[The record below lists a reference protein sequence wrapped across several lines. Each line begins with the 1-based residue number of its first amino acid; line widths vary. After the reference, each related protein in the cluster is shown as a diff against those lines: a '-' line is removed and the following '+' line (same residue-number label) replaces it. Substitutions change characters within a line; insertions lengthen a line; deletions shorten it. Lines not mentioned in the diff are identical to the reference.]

1 VVIKEARQFNRE
13 CEVKQTTLSDQ
24 PGSTELIISE
34 IHKLLESD
42 ELKLKSHSDLLSYF
56 FTQQSSQYPLE
67 KVNYQFKDNRYY
79 LRAMTHTSFVHEF
92 KSLQLESN
100 EKLEF
105 LGDSILGTLV
115 STLLINQ
122 FPKLNEGQLSKFR
135 SSLVNGTSFAE
146 LGQFIGIG
154 QCLLLGKGEFQSKGN
169 YKEAI
174 LADGFEAFM
183 GAIYTDSGFVAVKNA
198 FYALLENYKIA
209 FNEEFI
215 NEQRLLQFDAKS
227 RLQEKT
233 MSLYKSLPEYKT
245 TILSDHLFHIEVLIE
260 GKVIASMEHISK
272 KKAERELA
280 AKIINEDKYIINN

>member
-1 VVIKEARQFNRE
+1 MVIKESRQFNRE
-13 CEVKQTTLSDQ
+13 CDVKQTTLSDQ

-34 IHKLLESD
+34 IHKLLESE
-42 ELKLKSHSDLLSYF
+42 ELKLKSHSDLLTF
-56 FTQQSSQYPLE
+56 FLSHKSSQGPLD
-67 KVNYQFKDNRYY
+67 KVLYQFKEKNNY
-79 LRAMTHTSFVHEF
+79 LRAVTHTSFVHEF

-115 STLLINQ
+115 STHLMNE

-154 QCLLLGKGEFQSKGN
+154 QCVLLGKGEFLSNGN
-169 YKEAI
+169 FKEAI
-174 LADGFEAFM
+174 LADAFEAFM
-183 GAIYTDSGFVAVKNA
+183 GAIYIDSGFEAVNKA
-198 FYALLENYKIA
+198 FYTLLENYKKT
-209 FNEEFI
+209 FKEEFI
-215 NEQRLLQFDAKS
+215 NEERLLQFDAKS

-233 MSLYKSLPEYKT
+233 MSLYKSLPEYRT
-245 TILSDHLFHIEVLIE
+245 TIITDQLFHIEVLIE
-260 GKVIASMEHISK
+260 GKTVASMDHISK

-280 AKIINEDKYIINN
+280 AKIINENKYIINN